1 VTDKHSKTV
10 TVVIAAFTLDRWELL
25 VKAVRSAA
33 GQTLVPAQI
42 VLCIDNNLE
51 LLERCR
57 TEWKEPLPP
66 SGVVVDVIPNEYTDH
81 LEGREEYQRVHG
93 QVHGGTRRFG
103 AGRVRTTGLR
113 HASGDIV
120 VFLDDDAEA
129 EPDWLEKLVQPYDD
143 DAVVAVG
150 GESMPNFETARP
162 PWFPD
167 EFDWV
172 FGCSYAG
179 TPRTLAPIR
188 HMIGSNMSARRQCLL
203 EVGGF
208 HALDLDDMDIC
219 HRLAYRYPDGFIMYQ
234 PEAVVHHYVSRD
246 RVTWH
251 YFWRRC
257 YHMNKVKVGTLAEL
271 GEAANLQSERDF
283 VTKILTRRIVHHLR
297 QLANGD
303 IDAAA
308 RLAVSLSG
316 VGLAGMGNL
325 AGRIALR
332 RASTRTPPLDEPVA
346 HESAA

>member
-1 VTDKHSKTV
+1 MTDKHSKTV

-81 LEGREEYQRVHG
+81 LEGRDEYQRVHG

-129 EPDWLEKLVQPYDD
+129 EPDWLEKLIQPYDD

-150 GESMPNFETARP
+150 GESMPNFRRRAHLG
-162 PWFPD
+162 FPMSSI
-167 EFDWV
+167 
-172 FGCSYAG
+172 GCS
-179 TPRTLAPIR
+179 
-188 HMIGSNMSARRQCLL
+188 
-203 EVGGF
+203 
-208 HALDLDDMDIC
+208 
-219 HRLAYRYPDGFIMYQ
+219 
-234 PEAVVHHYVSRD
+234 AV
-246 RVTWH
+246 
-251 YFWRRC
+251 
-257 YHMNKVKVGTLAEL
+257 
-271 GEAANLQSERDF
+271 
-283 VTKILTRRIVHHLR
+283 
-297 QLANGD
+297 
-303 IDAAA
+303 
-308 RLAVSLSG
+308 
-316 VGLAGMGNL
+316 
-325 AGRIALR
+325 
-332 RASTRTPPLDEPVA
+332 RTPERRERWPR
-346 HESAA
+346 SGT